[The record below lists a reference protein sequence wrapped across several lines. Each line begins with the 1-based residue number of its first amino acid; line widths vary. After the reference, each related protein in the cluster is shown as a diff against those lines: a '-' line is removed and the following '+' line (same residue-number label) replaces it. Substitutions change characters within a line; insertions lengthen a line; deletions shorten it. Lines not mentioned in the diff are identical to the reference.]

1 MSGRLSTFEDNG
13 ILHVSGDGLWT
24 PALADRHFR
33 DLHQLVLRQRAAR
46 QRVLVLV
53 DLTQAPVQTVETA
66 KIIHEQ
72 TGRIYREADRVAV
85 VCATMLLAMQIKHA
99 AQIENMSTF
108 EAIEP
113 ALLWLR
119 AA

>member
-1 MSGRLSTFEDNG
+1 MPGRLSTIEEND
-13 ILHVSGDGLWT
+13 ILHVSGAGLWAPT
-24 PALADRHFR
+24 LADRHFR
-33 DLHQLVLRQRAAR
+33 ELHQLVLRRRAA
-46 QRVLVLV
+46 QQSVLVLV

-66 KIIHEQ
+66 QVIHEQ

-85 VCATMLLAMQIKHA
+85 VCATMLLALQIKHA
-99 AQIENMSTF
+99 AKIGNMSTF
-108 EAIEP
+108 EAVEP